1 MSNLS
6 TFRNV
11 AAKVQETVA
20 GLNHDDVNSWQN
32 ALLMILETYHVNV
45 TTLDN
50 TIPVD
55 DYLDQA
61 EGFQDAYSF
70 PSCNPPR

>member
-1 MSNLS
+1 M
-6 TFRNV
+6 
-11 AAKVQETVA
+11 KVQDTVA
-20 GLNHDDVNSWQN
+20 GLNHDDTSSWQN

-61 EGFQDAYSF
+61 VGFQDAYNF